1 MSTAAGGPT
10 VRRRYVGPRPPAP
23 GGAATVRPMEIR
35 PVRPDEHAALGEL
48 TAAAYA
54 AVDPSVMSRDYAD
67 ELRDVAR
74 RAAVAEVL
82 VAVDGGAVVG
92 GVTYVPDRT
101 SPAAEFAEDDAA
113 GIRML
118 AVAAGARGRGVGEAL
133 VRACIDRATTTRRRQ
148 IVLHSTDRMTAAHR
162 LYDRL
167 GFVRDPSLDW
177 EGEPGLWLR
186 GYRLCLEPT

>member
-1 MSTAAGGPT
+1 M
-10 VRRRYVGPRPPAP
+10 
-23 GGAATVRPMEIR
+23 
-35 PVRPDEHAALGEL
+35 RPDEHAALGEL
-48 TAAAYA
+48 TLAAYA
-54 AVDPSVMSRDYAD
+54 AIDPSVVSRDYAD
-67 ELRDVAR
+67 ELRDVAG

-82 VAVDGGAVVG
+82 VAVVDGAVLG

-101 SPAAEFAEDDAA
+101 SPAAEFAEDDTA

-118 AVAAGARGRGVGEAL
+118 AVDAGARRRGVGEAL
-133 VRACIDRATTTRRRQ
+133 VRACIDRATTADRRQ

-167 GFVRDPSLDW
+167 GFTRDPWLDW

-186 GYRLCLEPT
+186 GYRLRLDPR